1 MFKVSNTKSQER
13 QLETHRKAGSVAYA
27 NHLSAQ
33 ETEEGAALLT
43 RGQVRLQ
50 CEALTQKSNIKALI
64 DPIPGLRN
72 STEDRN
78 PGLEIIPHIKQS
90 DSTNLTWLKRGF

>member
-1 MFKVSNTKSQER
+1 M
-13 QLETHRKAGSVAYA
+13 AYA
-27 NHLSAQ
+27 NHLRAQ
-33 ETEEGAALLT
+33 ETEEWASPLI

-50 CEALTQKSNIKALI
+50 CEALTRKSNIKTLI

-78 PGLEIIPHIKQS
+78 LVLEIIPRIKQTN
-90 DSTNLTWLKRGF
+90 STNLVWLRRGFKRGDVGEDSL